1 MHGLQEHER
10 SYPSR
15 DYHSHE
21 EHSDCYAPEHDDA
34 HGDED
39 NGNSGV
45 VDFLASCLG
54 DEHASLL
61 TVVIQVVGQA
71 GGKRLRLAATVAF
84 RHQVGNIVLSADPA
98 W

>member
-1 MHGLQEHER
+1 MHGLHEYEC

-15 DYHSHE
+15 DYHSDE

-34 HGDED
+34 HGEED
-39 NGNSGV
+39 KGHSGV
-45 VDFLASCLG
+45 VEFLASCFG

-61 TVVIQVVGQA
+61 TVVIQVGQA

-84 RHQVGNIVLSADPA
+84 RHQVGKIVLSADPA